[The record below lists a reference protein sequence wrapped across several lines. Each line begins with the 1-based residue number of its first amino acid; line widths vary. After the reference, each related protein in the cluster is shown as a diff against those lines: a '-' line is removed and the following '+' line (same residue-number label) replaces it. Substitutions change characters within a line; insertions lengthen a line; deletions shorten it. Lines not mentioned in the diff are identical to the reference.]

1 MVIHYEIVLHKLCKS
16 RLTGVKEMKLW
27 ILKAK
32 EEFTGYI
39 KNQNVVVRAETEKE
53 ARGIATASDGMTRA
67 WIGSYATCEEL
78 LPDGEEGVVIV
89 DNNGA

>member
-1 MVIHYEIVLHKLCKS
+1 
-16 RLTGVKEMKLW
+16 MKLW
-27 ILKAK
+27 LLEAK

-39 KNQNVVVRAETEKE
+39 KNQNIVVRAETEKE
-53 ARGIATASDGMTRA
+53 ARDMATRDECRDSIVWNKD
-67 WIGSYATCEEL
+67 YATCKEL

>member
-1 MVIHYEIVLHKLCKS
+1 
-16 RLTGVKEMKLW
+16 MKLW

-32 EEFTGYI
+32 EDTGYI
-39 KNQNVVVRAETEKE
+39 SNQNIVVRAETERK
-53 ARGIATASDGMTRA
+53 ARKVAEFDDNDCKWLIPSEV
-67 WIGSYATCEEL
+67 TCEEL

>member
-1 MVIHYEIVLHKLCKS
+1 
-16 RLTGVKEMKLW
+16 MKLW

-32 EEFTGYI
+32 QEFTGYI
-39 KNQNVVVRAETEKE
+39 KNQNVVVRAETEKK
-53 ARGIATASDGMTRA
+53 ARDIATAHENSWTLEWDT
-67 WIGSYATCEEL
+67 SYATCEEL